1 MAQTVERDGYGCEVC
16 YHDNTMSS
24 VVERAG
30 VTDHIVP
37 ISDGGAMWD
46 ERNHM
51 AMCQF
56 HHNQKRGHEAHGLR
70 IGLSNGLN
78 GLIPSDRLDVVRLL
92 LRATGEARKGGDDL

>member
-1 MAQTVERDGYGCEVC
+1 MKGTLLRDGYGCEVC
-16 YHDNTMSS
+16 YHDETMSS

-37 ISDGGAMWD
+37 ISEGGAMWD

-56 HHNQKRGHEAHGLR
+56 HHNQKRGHESHGLR

-78 GLIPSDRLDVVRLL
+78 GLIPSDRLEVVRML
-92 LRATGEARKGGDDL
+92 LRVPSEGEGGDGL

>member
-1 MAQTVERDGYGCEVC
+1 MKGTLLRDGYGCEVC
-16 YHDNTMSS
+16 YHDEKMSS

-37 ISDGGAMWD
+37 ISEGGAMWD

-56 HHNQKRGHEAHGLR
+56 HHNQKRGYESQGLR
-70 IGLSNGLN
+70 ISVSQGLN
-78 GLIPSDRLDVVRLL
+78 GLIPTDRLEVVRML
-92 LRATGEARKGGDDL
+92 LRVPSEGEGGDSL

>member
-1 MAQTVERDGYGCEVC
+1 
-16 YHDNTMSS
+16 MSS

-37 ISDGGAMWD
+37 ISEGGAMWD

-78 GLIPSDRLDVVRLL
+78 GLIPSDRLEVVRML
-92 LRATGEARKGGDDL
+92 LRVLSKGMGGDDL

>member
-1 MAQTVERDGYGCEVC
+1 MQTVQRDGYGCEVC
-16 YHDNTMSS
+16 YHDDTMSS

-37 ISDGGAMWD
+37 ISEGGAMWD

-56 HHNQKRGHEAHGLR
+56 HHNQKRGHESQGLR
-70 IGLSNGLN
+70 IGSSNGLN
-78 GLIPSDRLDVVRLL
+78 GLIPSDRSEVIRML
-92 LRATGEARKGGDDL
+92 LRVASEGEGGDDL

>member
-1 MAQTVERDGYGCEVC
+1 MMQTVQRDGYGCEVC
-16 YHDNTMSS
+16 YHDDTMSS

-37 ISDGGAMWD
+37 ISEGGAMWD

-56 HHNQKRGHEAHGLR
+56 HHNQKRGHESQGLR
-70 IGLSNGLN
+70 IGLCNGLN
-78 GLIPSDRLDVVRLL
+78 GLIPSDRLEVVRML
-92 LRATGEARKGGDDL
+92 LRVPSEGEGGDDL

>member
-1 MAQTVERDGYGCEVC
+1 
-16 YHDNTMSS
+16 MSS

-37 ISDGGAMWD
+37 ISGGGAMWD

-56 HHNQKRGHEAHGLR
+56 HHNQKRGHESHGLR
-70 IGLSNGLN
+70 IDLSNGLN
-78 GLIPSDRLDVVRLL
+78 GLVPTDRLEVVRML
-92 LRATGEARKGGDDL
+92 LRVPNEGVGDDDL